1 MPPKRKS
8 NSEKTPKAKKL
19 KAIANEKE
27 PNVEDIGE
35 ESEHTDAEVSENED
49 LKEETE
55 WTEYVTKSM
64 TDDVSDEET
73 NIKDISDEEW
83 EVFKNPKFALT
94 ARPSRSLSNL
104 IDVDPKKGRNYLF
117 YSDEIPSEPNGDFI
131 SNIHSKWVGDYG
143 LLESHHSY
151 IQWLFPVFENSGMN
165 WFASKLSKTEAKL
178 MREDLLISTRIIQS
192 YKLMLDFYG
201 LELVDEQTGQVQRCL
216 KNWRA
221 RYRNLNTCFHNNLRI
236 SRILTSLGEL
246 GFSRYK
252 KPLVDH
258 FTEEIL
264 ENGHLETCA
273 RSLFK
278 HWKETLNV
286 DSKGYI
292 EKTLESP
299 EDREESIFF

>member
-1 MPPKRKS
+1 
-8 NSEKTPKAKKL
+8 
-19 KAIANEKE
+19 
-27 PNVEDIGE
+27 
-35 ESEHTDAEVSENED
+35 VSDDETD
-49 LKEETE
+49 LK
-55 WTEYVTKSM
+55 
-64 TDDVSDEET
+64 DVSDEEWE
-73 NIKDISDEEW
+73 IFKD
-83 EVFKNPKFALT
+83 PKYKLT

-104 IDVDPKKGRNYLF
+104 PDIDPNKGRNYLF

-131 SNIHSKWVGDYG
+131 SNIHSKWTGDYG

-165 WFASKLSKTEAKL
+165 WFASKLSKAEAKL
-178 MREDLLISTRIIQS
+178 MREDLFIAKRIVYS

-201 LELVDEQTGQVQRCL
+201 LELVNEQTGEVQRCI

-236 SRILTSLGEL
+236 TRILTSLGEL

-252 KPLVDH
+252 KALVDH

-278 HWKETLNV
+278 HWNQTLNI
-286 DSKGYI
+286 DSKEYI
-292 EKTLESP
+292 EKTLESS
-299 EDREESIFF
+299 EDREDSIFFKQIDSNGSTVPAATDMELSSESKSHTPVATPTSVSKSNSSSTKKPSKERKKK